1 MRGTRAEVL
10 KMLDTLPDDCA
21 LEDIE
26 HALLVRYAIDQVE
39 ATGEDCVLP
48 YTRRLGY
55 HPEMLE
61 GSAKEEVLEVLD
73 LLDDSCSI
81 EDVYYTL
88 YIRES
93 IRQGDWSLQNERTYT
108 HEEVVASLSRWL
120 EHQQP

>member
-1 MRGTRAEVL
+1 MSKTKAQVIEL
-10 KMLDTLPDDCA
+10 LDALPDDCL
-21 LEDIE
+21 LEEIE

-39 ATGEDCVLP
+39 ATGEDSVLP
-48 YTRRLGY
+48 YKRRLGY

-61 GSAKEEVLEVLD
+61 GSAKEEVHEVLD
-73 LLDDSCSI
+73 LLDDFCSF

-108 HEEVVASLSRWL
+108 QEEVEQHL
-120 EHQQP
+120 

>member
-1 MRGTRAEVL
+1 MRGTKAEVRA
-10 KMLDTLPDDCA
+10 MLDTLPDDCP
-21 LEDIE
+21 LDEIE

-39 ATGEDCVLP
+39 ATGEDFVLP
-48 YTRRLGY
+48 YRRCLGY

-61 GSAKEEVLEVLD
+61 RSAKEEVRETLD
-73 LLDDSCSI
+73 LLDDSCSL

-108 HEEVVASLSRWL
+108 HEEVMQSLSRGL
-120 EHQQP
+120 PD